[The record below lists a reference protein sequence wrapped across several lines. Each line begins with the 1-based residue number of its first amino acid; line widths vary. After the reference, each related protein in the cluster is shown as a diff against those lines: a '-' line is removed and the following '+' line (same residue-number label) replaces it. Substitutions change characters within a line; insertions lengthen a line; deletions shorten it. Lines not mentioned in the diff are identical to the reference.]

1 MKNTWYIN
9 GKGEVVDF
17 GDKLY
22 KISVSYNKGGMNYF
36 NYKQEARGYYVH
48 VMTGVD
54 RKERNGFISEG
65 MMMFGGF
72 KICLCTVKRA
82 SAKTEAAVVAQVAA
96 EIERIA
102 QVVAADGSDES
113 KQNEIGNILFGL
125 KEEA

>member
-9 GKGEVVDF
+9 GNGEVVDF
-17 GDKLY
+17 GDKLF

-48 VMTGVD
+48 VTPGVNMAA
-54 RKERNGFISEG
+54 KNGFISESI
-65 MMMFGGF
+65 MMFGGF

-82 SAKTEAAVVAQVAA
+82 SAKTEAAVVAQVAS

-102 QVVAADGSDES
+102 HVVAADGSDES
-113 KQNEIGNILFGL
+113 KQNEIAAILFGL
-125 KEEA
+125 KAAA